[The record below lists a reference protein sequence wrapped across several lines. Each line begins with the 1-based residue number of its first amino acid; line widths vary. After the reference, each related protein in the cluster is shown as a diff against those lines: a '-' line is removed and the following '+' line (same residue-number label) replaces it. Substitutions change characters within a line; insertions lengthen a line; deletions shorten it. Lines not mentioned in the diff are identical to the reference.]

1 MGVNTF
7 YYGEGMNEADF
18 IATTEDERAAAST
31 ATASDDNSHRGG
43 FRPIDPAVGDRGG
56 PRYGEFIEQVRLF
69 MDNVRLACPTP
80 EMGDDLIDTLKD
92 LNAKLASVQID
103 EWHTPAGTR
112 IDLPARGNITL
123 PPFTVDNVDKDAGAV
138 DMTVTFTNYHLGGNN
153 AAHGG
158 QVAVA
163 FDDIGGYASA
173 VATNGICRTGY
184 LKVDYRSVTPLN
196 TPLKVRAWADRVDGR
211 KAFIKGTMHDGDR
224 LCAELDGLFIRLNP
238 GQP

>member
-1 MGVNTF
+1 MNTF
-7 YYGEGMNEADF
+7 YYGERVSDVQDILTGAD
-18 IATTEDERAAAST
+18 ADSADEVGSR
-31 ATASDDNSHRGG
+31 RGG

-92 LNAKLASVQID
+92 LNAKLAAVQID

-123 PPFTVDNVDKDAGAV
+123 PPFVIDNIDRENGSVEA
-138 DMTVTFTNYHLGGNN
+138 TVTFTNYHLGGND

-184 LKVDYRSVTPLN
+184 LRVDYRSVTPLN
-196 TPLKVRAWADRVDGR
+196 TALKMRAWADRVEGR